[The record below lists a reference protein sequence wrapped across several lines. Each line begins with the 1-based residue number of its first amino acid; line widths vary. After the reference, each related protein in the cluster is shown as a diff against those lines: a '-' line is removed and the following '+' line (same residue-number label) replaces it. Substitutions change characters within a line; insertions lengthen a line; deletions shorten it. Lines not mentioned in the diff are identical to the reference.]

1 MIFIDGIRRLQ
12 MIESD
17 PCDRKGLNLKKTLS
31 HYYATLRQL
40 STVSRIKIRLKGIRP
55 DCLVHRH
62 DMKMQ

>member
-1 MIFIDGIRRLQ
+1 